1 VSKLALDP
9 VNHPTATADPTT
21 PTIRAGDSY
30 FNTSDNSFRVYNG
43 SAWIA
48 LTSSSTVTSI
58 DAGAADSIAPYAGGR
73 ASQTATQTVNGGS
86 A

>member
-1 VSKLALDP
+1 MSKLALDP
-9 VNHPTATADPTT
+9 VNHPTSTTDLTT
-21 PTIRAGDSY
+21 PTLRAGDSY

-43 SAWIA
+43 STWVA
-48 LTSSSTVTSI
+48 LTSATSVASI
-58 DAGAADSIAPYAGGR
+58 DGGVSDSIAPYAGGR

>member
-21 PTIRAGDSY
+21 PTIRSGDSY

-48 LTSSSTVTSI
+48 LTSSSSVTSI
-58 DAGAADSIAPYAGGR
+58 DGGVSDSIAPYAGGR
-73 ASQTATQTVNGGS
+73 ASQTATQTVKLC
-86 A
+86 

>member
-1 VSKLALDP
+1 MSKLALDP

-21 PTIRAGDSY
+21 PAIRSGDAY

-43 SAWIA
+43 TSWVA
-48 LTSSSTVTSI
+48 LTSSSTVASI
-58 DAGAADSIAPYAGGR
+58 DGGVSDSIAPYAGGR

>member
-9 VNHPTATADPTT
+9 VNHPTATTDPTT

-43 SAWIA
+43 STWVA
-48 LTSSSTVTSI
+48 LTSATTVTSI
-58 DAGAADSIAPYAGGR
+58 DAGAADSIAPYSGGR
-73 ASQTATQTVNGGS
+73 ASSTSTQTINGGS

>member
-9 VNHPTATADPTT
+9 VNTPALASAPTLPTL
-21 PTIRAGDSY
+21 RAGDLY
-30 FNTSDNSFRVYNG
+30 YDTTNGLQVYNG
-43 SAWIA
+43 
-48 LTSSSTVTSI
+48 TSWSTVGGSTTLTTVDGGVS
-58 DAGAADSIAPYAGGR
+58 DSIAPYAGGR

>member
-9 VNHPTATADPTT
+9 VNHPTATSDPTT

-43 SAWIA
+43 SSWVS
-48 LTSSSTVTSI
+48 LTSATSLTAI

-73 ASQTATQTVNGGS
+73 ATATSTQTINGGS